1 MNIFFSKKKRKRAR
15 EREKKKK
22 DDGSEMYSATQ
33 AWIPIS
39 YLDN

>member
-1 MNIFFSKKKRKRAR
+1 MNIFFSKKKKKEGKRKG
-15 EREKKKK
+15 KKKK